1 MNCVY
6 CAYFNGIMGYTR
18 EIAGRAEQYWC
29 PIKHARK
36 TKSIHNR
43 YKKIFDYGDAS
54 GYRAK
59 IEEVR
64 RGFDDIR

>member
-1 MNCVY
+1 
-6 CAYFNGIMGYTR
+6 MGYTR

-43 YKKIFDYGDAS
+43 YKKFFDYGDAS
-54 GYRAK
+54 EYRAK

-64 RGFDDIR
+64 RGFDDIREVKLLTRKQS